1 MRTERLLGMSRPVLT
16 EIFEFQ
22 DEDDYEC
29 TILLVVSSARVWS
42 SIILAGKRDSRR
54 NSNMGF
60 LRVYINTDIR
70 VVRLEKFVIAM
81 IKQLIITITKFSN
94 LIGYQLPWFQP

>member
-29 TILLVVSSARVWS
+29 TIFLVVSSARVWS
-42 SIILAGKRDSRR
+42 SIILAGKSDSRR

-60 LRVYINTDIR
+60 LRVYLNTDIR
-70 VVRLEKFVIAM
+70 AVRLEKFVTVM
-81 IKQLIITITKFSN
+81 IKQLIKTITKFSN

>member
-1 MRTERLLGMSRPVLT
+1 MRTERLLGISRPVLT
-16 EIFEFQ
+16 EIFEFK

-29 TILLVVSSARVWS
+29 TIFLVVSSARVWS

-60 LRVYINTDIR
+60 LRVYLTTDIR
-70 VVRLEKFVIAM
+70 AVRLEKFVTVM
-81 IKQLIITITKFSN
+81 IKQLIKTITKFSN

>member
-1 MRTERLLGMSRPVLT
+1 MRTEQLLGMSRPVLT

-29 TILLVVSSARVWS
+29 AIFLVLSSARVWS

-54 NSNMGF
+54 HSNMGF
-60 LRVYINTDIR
+60 LRVSINTDIR
-70 VVRLEKFVIAM
+70 AVRLEKFVIVM
-81 IKQLIITITKFSN
+81 MKQLIITIRKFSN

>member
-42 SIILAGKRDSRR
+42 SIILARKRDSRR

-70 VVRLEKFVIAM
+70 AVRLEKFVTVM
-81 IKQLIITITKFSN
+81 IKQLIITVTKFSN
-94 LIGYQLPWFQP
+94 LIGYQWPWFQP

>member
-16 EIFEFQ
+16 EVFEFQ

-60 LRVYINTDIR
+60 YGSI
-70 VVRLEKFVIAM
+70 
-81 IKQLIITITKFSN
+81 LI
-94 LIGYQLPWFQP
+94 LISGLSD

>member
-1 MRTERLLGMSRPVLT
+1 MRIERLLGMPRPVLT

-29 TILLVVSSARVWS
+29 AIFLVVSSARVWS

-60 LRVYINTDIR
+60 LRVYLNTDIR
-70 VVRLEKFVIAM
+70 AVRLEKFVPVM

>member
-54 NSNMGF
+54 NCNMGF

-70 VVRLEKFVIAM
+70 AVRLEKFVTVM

>member
-42 SIILAGKRDSRR
+42 SIILAEKRDSRR

-70 VVRLEKFVIAM
+70 AVRLEKFVTVM

>member
-22 DEDDYEC
+22 DEDDDEC

-70 VVRLEKFVIAM
+70 AVRLEKFVTVM
-81 IKQLIITITKFSN
+81 IKQLIITVTKFSN

>member
-70 VVRLEKFVIAM
+70 AVRLEKFVTVM
-81 IKQLIITITKFSN
+81 IKQLIITTTKFSN

>member
-1 MRTERLLGMSRPVLT
+1 
-16 EIFEFQ
+16 
-22 DEDDYEC
+22 
-29 TILLVVSSARVWS
+29 
-42 SIILAGKRDSRR
+42 
-54 NSNMGF
+54 MGF

-94 LIGYQLPWFQP
+94 LIGCQLPVALISALIEQFHRAVRVMPK

>member
-1 MRTERLLGMSRPVLT
+1 MRATVLLKRAMMRTEQLLGMSRPVLT

-22 DEDDYEC
+22 DEDPASFWRENAIVVV
-29 TILLVVSSARVWS
+29 ILIWV
-42 SIILAGKRDSRR
+42 
-54 NSNMGF
+54 F

-70 VVRLEKFVIAM
+70 AVRLEKFVIVM

-94 LIGYQLPWFQP
+94 LIGSQLP

>member
-1 MRTERLLGMSRPVLT
+1 MRATVLLKRAKMRTERLLGMSRPVLT

-22 DEDDYEC
+22 DEDPASFWRENAIVVV
-29 TILLVVSSARVWS
+29 ILIWV
-42 SIILAGKRDSRR
+42 
-54 NSNMGF
+54 F

-70 VVRLEKFVIAM
+70 AVRLEKFVIVM

-94 LIGYQLPWFQP
+94 LIGSQLP

>member
-1 MRTERLLGMSRPVLT
+1 MRTEQLLGMPRSVLT

-22 DEDDYEC
+22 DEDDYKC
-29 TILLVVSSARVWS
+29 AIFLVVSSARVWS
-42 SIILAGKRDSRR
+42 SIILEGKRDSRR
-54 NSNMGF
+54 HSNMCF

-70 VVRLEKFVIAM
+70 AVRLEKFVIVM

-94 LIGYQLPWFQP
+94 LIDYQLPWFQP